1 MPPDSKTIFD
11 EGASIETFKIVKAGQ
26 FDEAG
31 ITHLLVDVP
40 ASYPGGVGTRTLADN
55 LSDIRAQIAA
65 TFKGVTLIKALVKEH
80 SLPVVQMYMR
90 AIQET
95 AEQAVRGLLK
105 KIAARN
111 NGAPLYALD
120 HMDDG
125 TPVAL
130 TISIDPE
137 TGAST
142 FDFTGT
148 GPEVYGAS
156 ACSLMTMSDKRLT
169 TSYSFRLAG
178 SWNAPAAICNS
189 SVMYSIRC
197 LIGQEIPYAISSLL
211 HAALSACH

>member
-148 GPEVYGAS
+148 GPEVYGAYS
-156 ACSLMTMSDKRLT
+156 CSLMTMSDIRLT
-169 TSYSFRLAG
+169 TPYSL
-178 SWNAPAAICNS
+178 
-189 SVMYSIRC
+189 
-197 LIGQEIPYAISSLL
+197 
-211 HAALSACH
+211 